1 MLKREQLPSEIR
13 AILLLMEPTLITAPE
28 LADVLAELS
37 RLEPIFHWPPKN
49 MSREA
54 LERMTVEDFW
64 EVGASGRRYA
74 REFVFSILEQRMSK
88 AEPDVWRTSDFHCR
102 RLSAD
107 TYLLT
112 YTLLQDKTRLT
123 RRSTIWQR
131 ASDGWKIIYHQGTI
145 VEGNS

>member
-1 MLKREQLPSEIR
+1 
-13 AILLLMEPTLITAPE
+13 MEPTLITAPE

-37 RLEPIFHWPPKN
+37 RLEPNFHWPPKN
-49 MSREA
+49 MSRDA

-74 REFVFSILEQRMSK
+74 RDFVFSVLEQRMSK
-88 AEPDVWRTSDFHCR
+88 PEADVWQTSDFHCR

-107 TYLLT
+107 VYLLT
-112 YTLLQDKTRLT
+112 YTLLQDHTRLT

-131 ASDGWKIIYHQGTI
+131 ASDGWKIVYHQGTV
-145 VEGNS
+145 VEGSS